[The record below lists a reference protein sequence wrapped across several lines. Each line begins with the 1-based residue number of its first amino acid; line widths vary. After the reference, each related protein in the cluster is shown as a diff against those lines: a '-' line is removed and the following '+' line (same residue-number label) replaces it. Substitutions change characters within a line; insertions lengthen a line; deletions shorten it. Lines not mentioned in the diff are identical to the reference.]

1 VTQYIYNSLLAEV
14 VQPLKALVLIKN
26 NIKEDELG
34 VVFKTYSKTIKDKIN
49 KVDKAELLEL
59 LIKEVIKIGLFAVPT
74 L

>member
-1 VTQYIYNSLLAEV
+1 MTQYIYNSLLAEV